1 MHSLSQNKGKNMVI
15 PTVDKIQHPF
25 MVKTLN
31 KIGREENILS
41 DKVYL
46 QPERNTRTQN
56 YSSYYTY
63 NFPHE
68 VRNKTRRT
76 TIYQSIQH
84 YIDVASQCVTKE

>member
-46 QPERNTRTQN
+46 QPESKHQNTKLQLIL
-56 YSSYYTY
+56 YLQL
-63 NFPHE
+63 PP
-68 VRNKTRRT
+68 
-76 TIYQSIQH
+76 
-84 YIDVASQCVTKE
+84 